1 MADTESLAVKVGG
14 KVVVITGGARGI
26 GLATAT
32 ALHGLGAKVAIGDV
46 DEVKVKE
53 AGADLGLDVYGRLDV
68 TDPQS
73 FADFLDGVERQLGP
87 VDVLVNN
94 AGIMPLGRVVDEPDA
109 VTRRILDIN
118 VYGVILG
125 SKLAAQRMLPR
136 GAGHV
141 INVASLAGE
150 TYLAGA
156 ATYCASKHAVIGFTD
171 AARIE
176 YRTTGVKF
184 SAVLPTFVNTELTAG
199 TSGAKGI
206 KNAEPADIADAI
218 VRLIAHPRPRVRV
231 TKTAGALIV
240 SQKYLPRAVSEGMN
254 RLLGGDHVFTDDV
267 DVAKR
272 RAYEAR
278 ARGEE

>member
-1 MADTESLAVKVGG
+1 MADTASIGLKVRN

-32 ALHGLGAKVAIGDV
+32 ALHNLGAKVAIGDV
-46 DEVKVKE
+46 DEARVKE
-53 AGADLGLDVYGRLDV
+53 SGAALGLDVYGKLDV
-68 TDPQS
+68 TDPHS
-73 FADFLDGVERQLGP
+73 FSDFLDEVERQLGP
-87 VDVLVNN
+87 IDVLINN

-125 SKLAAQRMLPR
+125 TKLAAQRMIPR
-136 GAGHV
+136 GQGHI

-150 TYLAGA
+150 GYVPGA
-156 ATYCASKHAVIGFTD
+156 ATYCASKHAVVGFTD
-171 AARIE
+171 TARLE

-184 SAVLPTFVNTELTAG
+184 SMVLPTFVNTELTAG
-199 TSGAKGI
+199 TSGAKGF
-206 KNAEPADIADAI
+206 KNAEPAQIADAI
-218 VRLIAHPRPRVRV
+218 VKLVANPKPRVRV
-231 TKTAGALIV
+231 TKTIGALV
-240 SQKYLPRAVSEGMN
+240 ASAKFMPRSVAEGLN
-254 RLLGGDHVFTDDV
+254 RALGGEHVFTDDV
-267 DVAKR
+267 DVDTR